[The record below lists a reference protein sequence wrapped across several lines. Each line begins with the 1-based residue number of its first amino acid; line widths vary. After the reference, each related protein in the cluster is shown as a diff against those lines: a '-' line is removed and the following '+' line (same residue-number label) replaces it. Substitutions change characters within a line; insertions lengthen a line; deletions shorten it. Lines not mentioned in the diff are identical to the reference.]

1 MIYIIGMTYLIVMN
15 PNIAIQIVSRRI
27 RLYNNRFSYE
37 NNNFL
42 TILLLLPY

>member
-1 MIYIIGMTYLIVMN
+1 MIYIIGMKYLIVMN

-42 TILLLLPY
+42 TIVVSLP